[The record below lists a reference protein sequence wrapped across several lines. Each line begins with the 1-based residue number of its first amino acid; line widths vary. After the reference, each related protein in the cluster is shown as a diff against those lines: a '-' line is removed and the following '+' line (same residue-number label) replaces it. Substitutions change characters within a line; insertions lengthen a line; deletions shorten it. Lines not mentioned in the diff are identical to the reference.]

1 MKRKSVGSLGLR
13 VDELYITTPGSIAKD
28 VLFVLVL
35 VNSYFWV
42 ALFYAAVSTGPLAV
56 VYLYILYCTSYK
68 YKYIHTYVYS
78 SHTMPSY
85 FNTYVHTY
93 VSHRQ

>member
-13 VDELYITTPGSIAKD
+13 VDELYITTSGFECEGWD
-28 VLFVLVL
+28 GYVLFVLVL

-56 VYLYILYCTSYK
+56 VC
-68 YKYIHTYVYS
+68 
-78 SHTMPSY
+78 
-85 FNTYVHTY
+85 F
-93 VSHRQ
+93 

>member
-1 MKRKSVGSLGLR
+1 MHEKKISWFPWPSGGRAVYYDSGFDCEGW
-13 VDELYITTPGSIAKD
+13 DGY

-56 VYLYILYCTSYK
+56 VY
-68 YKYIHTYVYS
+68 
-78 SHTMPSY
+78 
-85 FNTYVHTY
+85 F
-93 VSHRQ
+93 